1 MTLYKFE
8 KPTSC
13 VPYDDDDIQLANR
26 FNLIGSDSWDKKI
39 SDRVGLVNGDITK
52 RKNLKD
58 KIKRSLKNAQGNHCY
73 YCGASFELFKN
84 INRNIHIDHI
94 LPKNAKHG
102 RYGKFVF
109 EARNLILA
117 CPICNGTDLKGI
129 KDFAVN
135 RAVRYDRIKFSIV
148 HPYNEDIA
156 EHLSIDQSSGV
167 VILINEDERKGKM
180 MRDVFRLNDAAA
192 IRARLGDILVR
203 QKEIDD
209 NRRAAVSEIITSIPN
224 TGRVVN

>member
-13 VPYDDDDIQLANR
+13 VLYDADDIQLANR

-39 SDRVGLVNGDITK
+39 IDGVGLVNGDIKK
-52 RKNLKD
+52 RKELKD
-58 KIKRSLKNAQGNHCY
+58 KIKKSLRISQGNHCY
-73 YCGASFELFKN
+73 YCGASFEIFKN

-102 RYGKFVF
+102 RYGIFVF
-109 EARNLILA
+109 EAKNLVLA
-117 CPICNGTDLKGI
+117 CPICNGTDLKGVN
-129 KDFAVN
+129 DFAVN
-135 RAVRYDRIKFSIV
+135 QSVRYDGINFSIV
-148 HPYNEDIA
+148 HPYKEDIA

-167 VILINEDERKGKM
+167 VMLINEDERKGKL
-180 MRDVFRLNDAAA
+180 MRDVFRLNDMAS
-192 IRARLGDILVR
+192 IRSRLGDILVR

-209 NRRAAVSEIITSIPN
+209 NRMAAISDIIASIPN
-224 TGRVVN
+224 NGRVVN